1 MTSEKKKKTP
11 EVEEPQETAGT
22 PNDAQAQEPTD
33 GAAPRQHGPAYYYDR
48 RRPAHYGGPNYYG
61 GANYY
66 YGAGNAYST
75 ALPYYSPGTSAGDD
89 ESSSSMLGPLSIS
102 RVIRV
107 VFQKWPTLVVAILL
121 GLGVGFAYYK
131 TAPVTFK
138 ATALI
143 EMNVRSGSYV
153 KTQGAEINSPDEHG
167 TAAEIL
173 NTRLAQLR
181 GPEVI
186 KLVAERVRADY
197 PSLKTM
203 TDGELYAMIG
213 RGVEFNIQRNSR
225 LVLVSASNS
234 KPEIAQSIANAYAHT
249 AHAYSVDQTKDAA
262 EASVDWLKSR
272 CEAYK
277 AEKER
282 AETAILQF
290 RKDNQLD
297 VLLSQNESLK
307 LEHNQFAS
315 ELAQAELRESH
326 ASDLLAVLTTIQQDP
341 EKIGALPENVPRADE
356 IRAAQAALRSAT
368 ANRDALLQRYTDK
381 HPDVEKADATI
392 KTLQANFQDAVWRS
406 REAAAANLAL
416 MKKQTESIREKD
428 AENLR
433 KRVELDGRISETES
447 RLTQLQQ
454 ARQMANE
461 NYSMIVHRIEE
472 VRLSS
477 EDTHATV
484 RVMREASLP
493 TRQISPD
500 PRVAFSAGPIIG
512 LVIGFVFILVLDR
525 IEDKITSS
533 EDIERHMRAKVL
545 ALIPHVP
552 RITRNQLATLAAD
565 KKFSR
570 FAESFAGLRGLLE
583 SPKYLDISK
592 VVMMVSTQPEEGKT
606 ITASNLAVSYALAG
620 RKTLLVDFDLR
631 RPRIGRMFGK
641 GDDIHHDQ
649 SLLDVLDAG
658 DESKFAGMPLK
669 SSYENLDLI
678 VTRPTSHIS
687 PANAI
692 GSQMLPK
699 FFEWARANYDHV
711 VIDSPPFGLVS
722 DSLALG
728 MLCDSVLVVCRPERS
743 RYGAV
748 NHALRSL
755 AEAGSRIIGIVIN
768 DVDFGRSSTFGSY
781 AYSSYSYGGYGGK
794 YGYSG
799 RYGRYG
805 YSSNYYRRAP
815 GDKSITA
822 AKPSPGNATA
832 DDEDEGNAPRQTGV
846 LDVDDDE

>member
-1 MTSEKKKKTP
+1 MTSEPSDRNADQAATTP
-11 EVEEPQETAGT
+11 ADASQPDAAQTSSETSGKR
-22 PNDAQAQEPTD
+22 
-33 GAAPRQHGPAYYYDR
+33 GGPRHGPAYYYDR
-48 RRPAHYGGPNYYG
+48 RPAYYGSSNYYG
-61 GANYY
+61 APGY
-66 YGAGNAYST
+66 YGSGSAYGT
-75 ALPYYSPGTSAGDD
+75 TLPYYSPSASGGDD
-89 ESSSSMLGPLSIS
+89 EGGGSMLGPLSIS

-107 VFQKWPTLVVAILL
+107 LLQKWPTLVVAILL

-131 TAPVTFK
+131 TAPVTYR

-143 EMNVRSGSYV
+143 EVNVQSGSYI

-203 TDGELYAMIG
+203 TDGELYGMIG
-213 RGVEFNIQRNSR
+213 GGVQFNIQHNSR
-225 LVLVSASNS
+225 LVTISATDSR
-234 KPEIAQSIANAYAHT
+234 PEIAQSIANAYAHT
-249 AHAYSVDQTKDAA
+249 THAYSIDQTRDAA

-272 CEAYK
+272 CESYK

-282 AETAILQF
+282 AEAAILQF

-326 ASDLLAVLTTIQQDP
+326 ASDLLAVLTSIQKDP
-341 EKIGALPENVPRADE
+341 EKISAMPENVPRAAE
-356 IRAAQAALRSAT
+356 INAAQAALRSAM
-368 ANRDALLQRYTDK
+368 ASREALLQRYTDK
-381 HPDVEKADATI
+381 HPEVEKADAQI

-406 REAAAANLAL
+406 REAANANLAL

-433 KRVELDGRISETES
+433 QRVELDGRINETES

-461 NYSMIVHRIEE
+461 NYSMIVRRIEE

-484 RVMREASLP
+484 RVIREASLP

-512 LVIGFVFILVLDR
+512 LVIGFDFILVLDR

-533 EDIERHMRAKVL
+533 EDIERHMHAKVL

-552 RITRNQLATLAAD
+552 RITRNQLVTLAAD
-565 KKFSR
+565 KKFSS
-570 FAESFAGLRGLLE
+570 FAEAFAGLRGLLE

-592 VVMMVSTQPEEGKT
+592 VVLMVSTQPEEGKT

-641 GDDIHHDQ
+641 DDMIGDEQ

-658 DESKFAGMPLK
+658 DASKFANIAIPSG
-669 SSYENLDLI
+669 YENLDLV
-678 VTRPTSHIS
+678 VTHPTSHIS

-768 DVDFGRSSTFGSY
+768 DVDFGRSSTFNSY
-781 AYSSYSYGGYGGK
+781 SHSYSSYSYGGK
-794 YGYSG
+794 YGYSS

-805 YSSNYYRRAP
+805 YSSNYYRRST
-815 GDKSITA
+815 GDKSVTS
-822 AKPSPGNATA
+822 AKPSDASA
-832 DDEDEGNAPRQTGV
+832 DDGSEEKAAPQTGV

>member
-1 MTSEKKKKTP
+1 MSSETKNKTS
-11 EVEEPQETAGT
+11 GR
-22 PNDAQAQEPTD
+22 D
-33 GAAPRQHGPAYYYDR
+33 GAGDASAASAQPRQNGATEESGLRQGPAYYYDR
-48 RRPAHYGGPNYYG
+48 RRPAYYAGSNYYG
-61 GANYY
+61 GPGY
-66 YGAGNAYST
+66 YGANAAYST
-75 ALPYYSPGTSAGDD
+75 ALPYYAVGNQNGGEE
-89 ESSSSMLGPLSIS
+89 ESGGSMLGPLSIS

-107 VFQKWPTLVVAILL
+107 VLQKWPTLIVSILL
-121 GLGVGFAYYK
+121 GLGIGFAYYK
-131 TAPVTFK
+131 TAPVTYQ
-138 ATALI
+138 ANAVI
-143 EMNVRSGSYV
+143 EMSVRSGSYV
-153 KTQGAEINSPDEHG
+153 KTQGAEINSPDENDDS
-167 TAAEIL
+167 AVIL

-197 PSLKTM
+197 PSLKTLS
-203 TDGELYAMIG
+203 DGELFEMIAE
-213 RGVEFNIQRNSR
+213 GVAFNIQRNSR
-225 LVLVSASNS
+225 LVIISAKDS

-249 AHAYSVDQTKDAA
+249 AHAYSVDMTKDAA

-282 AETAILQF
+282 AEAAILQF

-315 ELAQAELRESH
+315 ELAQAELRETH
-326 ASDLLAVLTTIQQDP
+326 ASDLLAVLTAIQKDP
-341 EKIGALPENVPRADE
+341 EKTSALPENVPRASE
-356 IRAAQAALRSAT
+356 INAAHAALRAAT
-368 ANRDALLQRYTDK
+368 TRRDALLKNYTDK
-381 HPDVEKADATI
+381 HPEVEKADADI
-392 KTLQANFQDAVWRS
+392 KTLQANFQDAIWRS

-433 KRVELDGRISETES
+433 QRMELDSRISETES
-447 RLTQLQQ
+447 RLTQLKQ

-461 NYSMIVHRIEE
+461 NYSMIVRRIEE

-493 TRQISPD
+493 TRQVSPD
-500 PRVAFSAGPIIG
+500 PRIAFSAGPIIG
-512 LVIGFVFILVLDR
+512 LVIGFAFILVLDR
-525 IEDKITSS
+525 VEDKITSS

-552 RITRNQLATLAAD
+552 RITRNQLVTLAAD
-565 KKFSR
+565 KKFSS
-570 FAESFAGLRGLLE
+570 FAEAFAGLRSLLE
-583 SPKYLDISK
+583 SPKYVDISK
-592 VVMMVSTQPEEGKT
+592 VVLMVSTQPEEGKT

-631 RPRIGRMFGK
+631 RPRVGRMFGK
-641 GDDIHHDQ
+641 GVDIPDDR

-658 DESKFAGMPLK
+658 DESKFPGLPIASG
-669 SSYENLDLI
+669 YDNLDLV
-678 VTRPTSHIS
+678 VTRPTSNIS

-692 GSQMLPK
+692 GSKVLPK
-699 FFEWARANYDHV
+699 FFNWARANYDHV

-722 DSLALG
+722 DSLSLG

-768 DVDFGRSSTFGSY
+768 DVDFGRSGTFGSSSY
-781 AYSSYSYGGYGGK
+781 YSSYSYGGYGGK

-805 YSSNYYRRAP
+805 YSSNYYRRST
-815 GDKSITA
+815 GDKSVTTG
-822 AKPSPGNATA
+822 KPSSGDAFA
-832 DDEDEGNAPRQTGV
+832 DDDSGEKTTPQSGV